1 MSRAPFD
8 PYLVLKVRRN
18 ATSAEIRRQYKK
30 LVVEHHPDR
39 NPQQSSSDS
48 FKAVVNAYKIL
59 NNPENR
65 RKWDE
70 QNSSQDTSSSNSSQ
84 RASRRRPSTSPEE
97 LNRQTEFTELFT
109 TSFFHSSSPFSS
121 NEESTWTQNVTLLV
135 VVLIYGAMSLFNPN
149 IFEEAGAL
157 FWGATTMGVLLI
169 WLPDLGEDVCF
180 GVFASPTLKILGWTV
195 LFGFAL
201 FVWHATSAWEMMTG
215 PTAL

>member
-1 MSRAPFD
+1 MSRALFD
-8 PYLVLKVRRN
+8 PYLILGVSQN

-59 NNPENR
+59 NNPEDR

-70 QNSSQDTSSSNSSQ
+70 QNSSPGNSSSRPSQRNSS
-84 RASRRRPSTSPEE
+84 RRPTTSPDE
-97 LNRQTEFTELFT
+97 LNRQTEFAELFT
-109 TSFFHSSSPFSS
+109 TSFFHSSSPFAS
-121 NEESTWTQNVTLLV
+121 NEESTWGQNLTLLV
-135 VVLIYGAMSLFNPN
+135 VVLTYGAMSLLHPT

-169 WLPDLGEDVCF
+169 WLPDFGEDVCF

-201 FVWHATSAWEMMTG
+201 FVWHAASAWEMMTG
-215 PTAL
+215 P